1 MCDPL
6 TMSPLDQVIDGFY
19 DLIMTQADCRPT
31 IPLILSSADKR
42 FNSLTLQRDPSL
54 KAMTKATP
62 SAALLREIEHLK
74 EENEVM
80 TLHLNSELQKL
91 QEKNRVLKEKITL
104 LEKRNLGNDV
114 RATCRSKDTLSFPS
128 DAMSPETMTK
138 DSTQKQSSN
147 DQLEETVALDDIHIR
162 AYPKK
167 YEIFT
172 SKWKMV
178 MNSYPNLNSY
188 LKYSSEISTQRP
200 HILKEKL
207 YTCT

>member
-19 DLIMTQADCRPT
+19 DLIMAQADCRPT

-91 QEKNRVLKEKITL
+91 QEENRVLKEKITL

-147 DQLEETVALDDIHIR
+147 DQPEE
-162 AYPKK
+162 
-167 YEIFT
+167 
-172 SKWKMV
+172 
-178 MNSYPNLNSY
+178 NSNSG
-188 LKYSSEISTQRP
+188 
-200 HILKEKL
+200 
-207 YTCT
+207 